1 MPIPRPDTRRAPP
14 PPKRM
19 LPMDDLDE
27 LVTARAPAKP
37 STDMAAGMGAKKPV
51 TKVVTDREKE
61 RRDAYEQDQRDQAAS
76 AGQGD
81 GVQYDGGAD
90 DDRDK
95 QDKLVEAEYD
105 KREKADGVDGG
116 DDLDELAQQRQA
128 ASDEIDA
135 KNAQAAMDQRSRAG
149 LGGLGLSG
157 AASAAEGD
165 LARQQGRTKTLTMQE
180 FDQAAE
186 DQNFTEI
193 QRRAALDD
201 LEDAADIDYDGDGMV
216 AGVKV
221 DEAAGVGDGNPENDV
236 DTVGATGLDAQKE
249 ALAAQ
254 NEIYSSDDYSLWDT
268 DAQPG
273 SVQEPYKYRGG
284 KDSLERMLSE
294 IAPGALPLTKSEQD
308 TGNPL
313 DPKRVVYTDAFG
325 NSYVLGDDKTR
336 RG

>member
-27 LVTARAPAKP
+27 LVTARAPIKP
-37 STDMAAGMGAKKPV
+37 STDMAAGMGAKKPAA
-51 TKVVTDREKE
+51 KVVTDREKE
-61 RRDAYEQDQRDQAAS
+61 RRDAYEQDQRDQAAA
-76 AGQGD
+76 AGQDQGAR
-81 GVQYDGGAD
+81 GGPAD
-90 DDRDK
+90 AQDA
-95 QDKLVEAEYD
+95 QDKLVEAEYAT
-105 KREKADGVDGG
+105 RAKADGG

-254 NEIYSSDDYSLWDT
+254 NEIYSSDDYSMWDP